1 MISSKRSNE
10 NRVMFKNLRFNHK
23 RNNIQESHE
32 NTEIVLLNNYLKIIL
47 DILENESIESVK
59 ESFHNMDLDAFL
71 SSLKIAG
78 QEFKR
83 AIEGKNSRRITFESL
98 KSNLI
103 LNDEDLNSSD
113 VLNLVEEYEQI
124 FGSQ

>member
-1 MISSKRSNE
+1 MINKPFNE

-32 NTEIVLLNNYLKIIL
+32 NTEIVLLNNYLQIIL
-47 DILENESIESVK
+47 DILESNALLSISIKFLQDESIESVK
-59 ESFHNMDLDAFL
+59 EAFHNMDLDAFL

-83 AIEGKNSRRITFESL
+83 AIGRKIF
-98 KSNLI
+98 LI
-103 LNDEDLNSSD
+103 LIL
-113 VLNLVEEYEQI
+113 I
-124 FGSQ
+124 PKRRKKF